1 MHKVSVKNFLLLGLV
16 VISLAM
22 SVYNAVLAQ
31 EDESAESGPFR
42 GFAKYK
48 TEFKSLCD
56 ALEKDGRRLL
66 VLDIVKTDPDIN
78 SACYACKPLFQAI
91 ESACR
96 SALIKKAIKKKAQ
109 PKKSTEEAAAEEE
122 STPTP
127 SPTPIPI
134 YRERDPNLAVLQST
148 LAIFS
153 GLASDA
159 QTVEPTYEAV
169 LYLKSVLLA
178 DEGLSIGAE
187 DYLETFC
194 EYLLAPYA
202 AYADKLEREERQ
214 LKKREEER
222 KRKIDV
228 DALLDF

>member
-1 MHKVSVKNFLLLGLV
+1 M
-16 VISLAM
+16 
-22 SVYNAVLAQ
+22 
-31 EDESAESGPFR
+31 
-42 GFAKYK
+42 
-48 TEFKSLCD
+48 
-56 ALEKDGRRLL
+56 
-66 VLDIVKTDPDIN
+66 
-78 SACYACKPLFQAI
+78 
-91 ESACR
+91 
-96 SALIKKAIKKKAQ
+96 
-109 PKKSTEEAAAEEE
+109 
-122 STPTP
+122 
-127 SPTPIPI
+127 
-134 YRERDPNLAVLQST
+134 QST